1 MMSPAPTAEAESVRH
16 TSLGGV
22 SREAWR
28 TARDLFSLLN
38 GRRWVLWLGIGL
50 ALLSAAL
57 EGLGLS
63 LLIPF
68 IQAIAAPRPEGPEV
82 ESILPR
88 LLAAP
93 FQHLSESQRPLA
105 VGAVLAI
112 SLVLKGGV
120 GYGASVLFA
129 WLSNSI
135 GHELRVRCFRQLLWL
150 HFDYLERST
159 WGQVINTIASDTWR
173 TADALGILS
182 GLVRGTSVILV
193 FGTLL
198 VALSWRLT
206 LIVTTAL
213 LLIGTVAI
221 AIARKSEG
229 LGQLA
234 MTSNHKFAD
243 RMFDAIGGLKIIRC
257 FGTERQEVK
266 AFALASERVARDFL
280 RLNSISSLSGP
291 VFEVLS
297 SLVLLGLLLTVV
309 LENPGSLATTTVF
322 MLLLFRMQPN
332 VRQIIAD
339 LSALSASRS
348 FVENVFSFVDERG
361 KPYLRN
367 GAQPFLGLRGEI
379 VFDDVHL
386 TYAES
391 GAAPIL
397 AGVSFRLPRGTTTA
411 LVGPSGAG
419 KTTIISLL
427 SRLYDPTGGKILVD
441 GVPLGEIDVDQW
453 RARLAVVSQDAHLF
467 DRSVLENITYAK
479 ADATRDEVV
488 AAAKGAAAHEFIE
501 ALPQGYETRLG
512 ERGTRLSGGQRQRI
526 ALARAILRDPDFL
539 ILDEATNAL
548 DAVTEQTITQALLAF
563 STRKTVLVVAH
574 RLSTIE
580 SATNVV
586 VLNNGLIVQQG
597 SPSELAAR
605 PGLFAEYHRLQRAA
619 QFTATM
625 AETDRALSDG

>member
-1 MMSPAPTAEAESVRH
+1 MMSQTPTTQIESVPR
-16 TSLGGV
+16 TGFGGV

-28 TARDLFSLLN
+28 TARDLLSLLDR
-38 GRRWVLWLGIGL
+38 RRWVLWVGVGL

-68 IQAIAAPRPEGPEV
+68 IQAIATPRPGGPEV
-82 ESILPR
+82 EGILR
-88 LLAAP
+88 QLLAAP
-93 FQHLSESQRPLA
+93 FRHLSESQRPVA

-112 SLVLKGGV
+112 SLVLKGVV
-120 GYGASVLFA
+120 GYGGGVLFG
-129 WLSNSI
+129 WNSV
-135 GHELRVRCFRQLLWL
+135 GHELRVHCFRQLLWL
-150 HFDYLERST
+150 HFDYLERCT

-173 TADALGILS
+173 TADALGVLS
-182 GLVRGTSVILV
+182 GIVRGTSVILV
-193 FGTLL
+193 FAILL
-198 VALSWRLT
+198 VALSWRLSLVVVIAT
-206 LIVTTAL
+206 

-221 AIARKSEG
+221 TITRKSRG
-229 LGQLA
+229 LGQVA
-234 MTSNHKFAD
+234 MNSNHNFAD
-243 RMFDAIGGLKIIRC
+243 RMFDAIGGLKTIRC
-257 FGTERQEVK
+257 FGTERQEVE
-266 AFALASERVARDFL
+266 AFSLASERVARDFL
-280 RLNSISSLSGP
+280 RLNCVSSLSGP

-332 VRQIIAD
+332 IRQLITD

-361 KPYLRN
+361 KPYLHS
-367 GAQPFLGLRGEI
+367 GTTPFSGLRNEI
-379 VFDDVHL
+379 AFDDVHL
-386 TYAES
+386 TYAEA

-397 AGVSFRLPRGTTTA
+397 AGVSFCLPRGATTA
-411 LVGPSGAG
+411 LIGPSGAG

-441 GVPLGEIDVDQW
+441 GVPLAEIDVDQW

-467 DRSVLENITYAK
+467 DRSVLENIAYAK
-479 ADATRDEVV
+479 TDATRDEVV
-488 AAAKGAAAHEFIE
+488 AAARGAAAHEFIE

-548 DAVTEQTITQALLAF
+548 DAVTEQSITQALLSF
-563 STRKTVLVVAH
+563 SIRKTVLVVAH

-580 SATNVV
+580 SASNVV
-586 VLNNGLIVQQG
+586 VLDNGRIVQQG
-597 SPSELAAR
+597 SPSELAAQ

-619 QFTATM
+619 RFTEPT
-625 AETDRALSDG
+625 S

>member
-1 MMSPAPTAEAESVRH
+1 
-16 TSLGGV
+16 
-22 SREAWR
+22 
-28 TARDLFSLLN
+28 
-38 GRRWVLWLGIGL
+38 
-50 ALLSAAL
+50 
-57 EGLGLS
+57 
-63 LLIPF
+63 
-68 IQAIAAPRPEGPEV
+68 
-82 ESILPR
+82 
-88 LLAAP
+88 
-93 FQHLSESQRPLA
+93 
-105 VGAVLAI
+105 
-112 SLVLKGGV
+112 VLKGVV
-120 GYGASVLFA
+120 GYGGGVLFG
-129 WLSNSI
+129 WLSNSV
-135 GHELRVRCFRQLLWL
+135 GHELRVHCFRQLLWL
-150 HFDYLERST
+150 HFDYLERCT

-173 TADALGILS
+173 TADALGVLS
-182 GLVRGTSVILV
+182 GIVRGTSVILV
-193 FGTLL
+193 FAILL
-198 VALSWRLT
+198 VALSWRLSLVVVIAT
-206 LIVTTAL
+206 

-221 AIARKSEG
+221 TITRKSRG
-229 LGQLA
+229 LGQVA
-234 MTSNHKFAD
+234 MNSNHNFAD
-243 RMFDAIGGLKIIRC
+243 RMFDAIGGLKTIRC
-257 FGTERQEVK
+257 FGTERQEVE
-266 AFALASERVARDFL
+266 AFSLASERVARDFL
-280 RLNSISSLSGP
+280 RLNCVSSLSGP

-332 VRQIIAD
+332 IRQLITD

-361 KPYLRN
+361 KPYLHS
-367 GAQPFLGLRGEI
+367 GTTPFSGLRNEI
-379 VFDDVHL
+379 AFDDVHL
-386 TYAES
+386 TYAEA

-397 AGVSFRLPRGTTTA
+397 AGVSFCLPRGATTA
-411 LVGPSGAG
+411 LIGPSGAG

-441 GVPLGEIDVDQW
+441 GVPLAEIDVDQW

-467 DRSVLENITYAK
+467 DRSVLENIAYAK
-479 ADATRDEVV
+479 TDATRDEVV
-488 AAAKGAAAHEFIE
+488 AAARGAAAHEFIE

-580 SATNVV
+580 SASNVV
-586 VLNNGLIVQQG
+586 VLDNGRIVQQG
-597 SPSELAAR
+597 SPSELAAQ

-619 QFTATM
+619 RFTEPT
-625 AETDRALSDG
+625 S